1 MKRILALF
9 LSVLLTLT
17 VFTSCKKNK
26 KEETEPAVDLRKY
39 TVATTKHYEITAAM
53 YAFFLYDQIG
63 QNSSYLQYYGY
74 DTSLSITEQTSKCA
88 FDETKTWFEYFCEST
103 NEMIDQYV
111 AAANAAID
119 AGMSLT
125 DEEKKDLDDTV
136 KQLNDYALQSGYA
149 GIDEYLA
156 EMYVYSV
163 DEQVLRKCI
172 EIQQLGYNYMNE
184 YYGNVYDT
192 EHPIEELEKYR
203 EEHPEEFLKA
213 DYVYYNFFGTY
224 DKDATEEE
232 MQAAFAD
239 AKKRAEEFAAQ
250 YTTLESFKNAIVEAE
265 NEGREDPYEADVIL
279 DDYVIVGELYS
290 AEGAADEDVNDLYE
304 WMYSSDRKAGDM
316 YIGEDKYYDDVFY
329 TVFFLVTPAYY
340 DDYVTNSV
348 HHILYGIDTTL
359 TGDELEEAYEAARVK
374 AQATLDGFLNGGD
387 VSYEAFEKLAEEC
400 KKDTENV
407 LEASK
412 YENVPLD
419 YMVAEFE
426 EWLYDEARKPGD
438 TGLVKTTYGY
448 HIMYFIEDGLPVW
461 QSTAHGGYSNDLASK
476 HLEDIQKT
484 YPVEYDQTSVNM
496 IP

>member
-1 MKRILALF
+1 MKRIFALF
-9 LSVLLTLT
+9 LSVLLVLT

-74 DTSLSITEQTSKCA
+74 NPALTLTEQTSKCA
-88 FDETKTWFEYFCEST
+88 FDETKTWFEYFCSVT
-103 NEMIDQYV
+103 DDIICQYV

-125 DEEKKDLDDTV
+125 DEEKAELENTV
-136 KQLNDYALQSGYA
+136 KKLNDYALQSGYA
-149 GIDEYLA
+149 GIDAYLA
-156 EMYVYSV
+156 EMYIYSV
-163 DEQVLRKCI
+163 DEQVLRTCI
-172 EIQQLGYNYMNE
+172 EIQQLGYNYMNK
-184 YYGNVYDT
+184 YYGDVYAS
-192 EHPIEELEKYR
+192 EHPVEELEKYR
-203 EEHPEEFLKA
+203 EEHPEKFLKV
-213 DYVYYNFFGTY
+213 DYVYYNFFGSY

-232 MQAAFAD
+232 KNAAFAD

-250 YTTLESFKNAIVEAE
+250 YTTLEDFKNAIVAAE
-265 NEGREDPYEADVIL
+265 NEGKEKPSDADVIL
-279 DDYVIVGELYS
+279 DDFVIEGELYS
-290 AEGAADEDVNDLYE
+290 AEGAANEDAKDLYE
-304 WMYSSDRKAGDM
+304 WMYSPDRKAGDM

-329 TVFFLVTPAYY
+329 TVFFLVTPARFDEYI
-340 DDYVTNSV
+340 TNSV
-348 HHILYGIDTTL
+348 HHILYGVDTKL
-359 TGDELEEAYEAARVK
+359 TGDKLEEAFETAREK
-374 AQATLDGFLNGGD
+374 AQATLDGFLAGED
-387 VSYEAFEKLAEEC
+387 TSYEAFAKLSDEC

-407 LEASK
+407 LEAAK

-419 YMVAEFE
+419 YMVPEFE

-461 QSTAHGGYSNDLASK
+461 QSTAHDGYSNDLASK

-484 YPVEYDQTSVNM
+484 YPVEFDRESIKM